1 MRERRAR
8 TSDRAGERSSRA
20 DLDPAVER
28 LIEEARERQSAGL
41 GDRERKVEL
50 LLAGGFLVAAVLA
63 AALLPSQHAFAIG
76 PALAAVV
83 AYAIAARVRFHTGAG
98 WTVPTELVF
107 VPMLFVLPAPAVPL
121 LVAAA
126 LAASRLPEYL
136 RRTVR
141 ADRAVVAV
149 GDAWYTIGPVLVLSL
164 AGAAT
169 PAWGDWPIYLAA
181 LAAQFVADFAAS
193 AIQGRGLDL
202 DIRLHLPELGLV
214 YAVDALLAPIGL
226 LAAFASAGQTYAF
239 LLVLPLVGLVAIFA
253 REREARI
260 ENALTLSHA
269 YRGTAH
275 LLGELL
281 AASDEY
287 TGGHSRSV
295 VGLSHQV
302 AKQMNLDE
310 AGMREVEFGA
320 LLHDVGKMSVPK
332 EILNKP
338 GRLTDDEMTVMKRH
352 VVEGQW
358 MLQQIGGVLAEAGY
372 IVRTH
377 HERYDGGGYPDG
389 LAGDQIPLAG
399 RIIACCDAFNAM
411 TTDRPYRDALPLEHA
426 LTELQTHSGTQFDP
440 KVVAVLE
447 EIISRSAIETAAPG
461 SEVSLGGDAAQAIS
475 A

>member
-1 MRERRAR
+1 M
-8 TSDRAGERSSRA
+8 
-20 DLDPAVER
+20 
-28 LIEEARERQSAGL
+28 
-41 GDRERKVEL
+41 
-50 LLAGGFLVAAVLA
+50 
-63 AALLPSQHAFAIG
+63 
-76 PALAAVV
+76 
-83 AYAIAARVRFHTGAG
+83 
-98 WTVPTELVF
+98 
-107 VPMLFVLPAPAVPL
+107 
-121 LVAAA
+121 
-126 LAASRLPEYL
+126 
-136 RRTVR
+136 
-141 ADRAVVAV
+141 
-149 GDAWYTIGPVLVLSL
+149 
-164 AGAAT
+164 
-169 PAWGDWPIYLAA
+169 
-181 LAAQFVADFAAS
+181 
-193 AIQGRGLDL
+193 
-202 DIRLHLPELGLV
+202 

-447 EIISRSAIETAAPG
+447 EIISRAATETAAPE
-461 SEVSLGGDAAQAIS
+461 SDVTPGGGAAQAIS